1 MASSASIKH
10 PKIIIVDG
18 HTLNPGDL
26 SWESLEKLGKVSV
39 YEHSTREEIL
49 ERTQEAE
56 IILANKTVFDAEI
69 LAQLPHLRCIC
80 VTATGFNNIDIISAK
95 KHDILV
101 CNVAGYGTDAVAQHV
116 FALLL
121 ELTNAVG
128 KHHGSVQ
135 NGDWS
140 RNRDFCYTL
149 QPVIELAGKTMG
161 IYGFGKIGQQ
171 VAKIALAFG
180 MEILATH
187 KHPKRDAMPG
197 VRFVDLETLFQKSDI
212 ITLHA
217 PLTTENEYFVNKTL
231 LSKMK
236 PSAYLINT
244 ARGGLIHESDLKEAL
259 ENNIIAGAGLDVLSQ
274 EPPKNGNILLNVKNC
289 IITPHNAWASRE
301 ARQRLLNETVEN
313 VKAFLNGKPRNVVN
327 Y

>member
-1 MASSASIKH
+1 MASSESIVR
-10 PKIIIVDG
+10 PKIVVVDG
-18 HTLNPGDL
+18 FTLNPGDL
-26 SWESLEKLGKVSV
+26 SWESLQKLGEVFV

-49 ERTQEAE
+49 ERAHDAN
-56 IILANKTVFDAEI
+56 IILANKTVFDAAI
-69 LAQLPHLRCIC
+69 LAQLPNLRCIC
-80 VTATGFNNIDIISAK
+80 VTATGFNNIDIKSAK

-128 KHHGSVQ
+128 KHHESVQ
-135 NGDWS
+135 QGDWS

-171 VAKIALAFG
+171 VARIALAFG
-180 MEILATH
+180 MKILSTH
-187 KHPKRDAMPG
+187 KHPERDAMPG
-197 VRFVDLETLFQKSDI
+197 VEFVNLETLFQNSDI

-217 PLTTENEYFVNKTL
+217 PLTAENEGFVNKNL

-244 ARGGLIHESDLKEAL
+244 ARGGLIQEADLKEAI
-259 ENNIIAGAGLDVLSQ
+259 ENGIIAGAGLDVLSQ
-274 EPPKNGNILLNVKNC
+274 EPPVNGNILFGVKNC

-301 ARQRLLNETVEN
+301 ARQRLLDETVEN
-313 VKAFLNGKPRNVVN
+313 VRAVLNGKPRNVVN
-327 Y
+327 A

>member
-1 MASSASIKH
+1 MASSESIVR
-10 PKIIIVDG
+10 PKIIIIDG
-18 HTLNPGDL
+18 FTLNPGDL
-26 SWESLEKLGKVSV
+26 SWQALENLGNVHV
-39 YEHSTREEIL
+39 YDHSTREEVL
-49 ERTQEAE
+49 ERAYDAE
-56 IILANKTVFDAEI
+56 IILANKTVFDAELI
-69 LAQLPHLRCIC
+69 VQLPNLRCIC
-80 VTATGFNNIDIISAK
+80 VTATGFNNIDIITAK

-128 KHHGSVQ
+128 KHHESVQ
-135 NGDWS
+135 QGDWS

-149 QPVIELAGKTMG
+149 QPIIELAGKTMG

-171 VAKIALAFG
+171 VARIALAFE
-180 MEILATH
+180 MKILSTH
-187 KHPKRDAMPG
+187 KHPERDSMPG
-197 VRFVDLETLFQKSDI
+197 VEFVDLETLFQKSDI

-217 PLTTENEYFVNKTL
+217 PLTSENEGFVNKNL

-244 ARGGLIHESDLKEAL
+244 ARGGLINESDLKEAL
-259 ENNIIAGAGLDVLSQ
+259 ENDIIAGAGLDVLSQ
-274 EPPKNGNILLNVKNC
+274 EPPANGNILFDVKNC

-301 ARQRLLNETVEN
+301 ARQRLLDETVEN

-327 Y
+327 P

>member
-1 MASSASIKH
+1 MASSESIAL
-10 PKIIIVDG
+10 PKIVVVDG
-18 HTLNPGDL
+18 FTLNPGDL
-26 SWESLEKLGKVSV
+26 SWASLEKLGELTV
-39 YEHSTREEIL
+39 YEHSTYEEMV
-49 ERTQEAE
+49 ERAYEAE
-56 IILANKTVFDAEI
+56 IILANKAVFDTEI

-128 KHHGSVQ
+128 KHHESVQ
-135 NGDWS
+135 QGGWK

-149 QPVIELAGKTMG
+149 QPVVELAGKTMG

-171 VAKIALAFG
+171 VARIALAFG
-180 MEILATH
+180 MKVIATH
-187 KHPKRDAMPG
+187 KHPERDAMPG
-197 VRFVDLETLFQKSDI
+197 VEFVNQETLFQKSDI

-217 PLTTENEYFVNKTL
+217 PLTTENERFVNKTL

-244 ARGGLIHESDLKEAL
+244 ARGGLINESDLKEAL
-259 ENNIIAGAGLDVLSQ
+259 ENNVIAGAGLDVLSQ
-274 EPPKNGNILLNVKNC
+274 EPPKNGNILFGVKNC

-313 VKAFLNGKPRNVVN
+313 VRAFLTGKPRNVVN
-327 Y
+327 I